1 MIIIR
6 EYILGHCYKMS
17 KCNTRLSF
25 IMWTWIVSLNVIL
38 FTISRYYSAPK
49 ARGWIFVLKGAI
61 SIIHYPVSVSFD

>member
-17 KCNTRLSF
+17 KCSTRLSF

-38 FTISRYYSAPK
+38 FTISRYYSHCFFRK
-49 ARGWIFVLKGAI
+49 RGGGFL
-61 SIIHYPVSVSFD
+61 S